1 MESLQLV
8 KEQLKI
14 KAVELRKAHEENGSV
29 KKQIKDLITFNQTE
43 VKKLKEVVKQAEAE
57 VAVQKSEAEAAR
69 LAKHVG
75 VEASIKEKKEEEAEM
90 ASRIEAS
97 MDEKMKAKMLE
108 LSNRADALRE
118 RVEKEKGANKK
129 FSRERDV
136 LMRELKRLRQDTGTT
151 DNLKKKIE
159 GLKTELTKAKKTS
172 MSSGSVTEDIVKEKD
187 TLIKKYED
195 MLYGGM
201 DAGEDGMLPSEIIQE
216 LKEEVEDLEKE
227 RRKMIVDMEMLKED
241 NAEMDMK
248 ITLMEEEKGRAG
260 KGGGGGDADLRPVE
274 GRSAQ
279 TSEFSGGLE
288 NFLITYSDMI
298 TLILVVFVLMYS
310 VSKLDE
316 NRFAEALSSFQTK
329 RMRIE
334 SVNVRL
340 SKAEMKMLE
349 RVRELVKDNV
359 DAESL
364 ARSDTRTILHRMPTS
379 DLFAPGEAFFSEGAE
394 DLIISTIKEDM
405 QEGVK
410 QVMIDGHTDNVPM
423 KSAKYPSNWELSSAR
438 ASKVARF
445 IIEKMR
451 FPPDR
456 IVVTGYGEFR
466 PLKENISDD
475 NRAANRRVEI
485 KILKALEV
493 AKDEAKKA
501 VKSTPAP
508 GSTVKPTPAPGNN
521 EASNLKQP
529 AK

>member
-14 KAVELRKAHEENGSV
+14 KTVELRQANEKNGKIS
-29 KKQIKDLITFNQTE
+29 KQIKDLITFNQSE

-57 VAVQKSEAEAAR
+57 VEEQKSQAEAAR
-69 LAKHVG
+69 LAKHAG
-75 VEASIKEKKEEEAEM
+75 VEAGKKEKEEEEAEITKRLE
-90 ASRIEAS
+90 SQ
-97 MDEKMKAKMLE
+97 MDEKMKAKME
-108 LSNRADALRE
+108 ALSTQAEVLRDRIE
-118 RVEKEKGANKK
+118 SEKTSNKK

-136 LMRELKRLRQDTGTT
+136 LLKELKRLRHDTGST

-159 GLKTELTKAKKTS
+159 DLKEELTKAKKTS
-172 MSSGSVTEDIVKEKD
+172 MSSGAVTEDIVKEKD
-187 TLIKKYED
+187 SLIKKYED

-201 DAGEDGMLPSEIIQE
+201 DEGEDGMLPSEIIQE

-227 RRKMIVDMEMLKED
+227 RRKMIFDLEMLKED

-248 ITLMEEEKGRAG
+248 ITLMEEEKGRGG
-260 KGGGGGDADLRPVE
+260 KGGGESGDFRPVE

-364 ARSDTRTILHRMPTS
+364 ARSDTRTILHRLPTS
-379 DLFAPGEAFFSEGAE
+379 DLFDPGEALFSEGAE
-394 DLIISTIKEDM
+394 DMIISTIEEDM
-405 QEGVK
+405 KEGVK

-423 KSAKYPSNWELSSAR
+423 KSAKYPSNWELSAAR

-451 FPPDR
+451 FPPER

-466 PLKENISDD
+466 PLKENINDD

-493 AKDEAKKA
+493 AQDEAKKA
-501 VKSTPAP
+501 KSKATEKKKNDVTSPLNP
-508 GSTVKPTPAPGNN
+508 N
-521 EASNLKQP
+521 QP
-529 AK
+529 AQ

>member
-1 MESLQLV
+1 MKNMESLQLI

-14 KAVELRKAHEENGSV
+14 KTVELRKANEEKGQV
-29 KKQIKDLITFNQTE
+29 TTKIKDLITFNQTE
-43 VKKLKEVVKQAEAE
+43 VKKLKEGIKKAESDVAE
-57 VAVQKSEAEAAR
+57 QKNLVEAAR
-69 LAKHVG
+69 LSKHAG
-75 VEASIKEKKEEEAEM
+75 VEAGKKEREEEEAVINKRLE
-90 ASRIEAS
+90 
-97 MDEKMKAKMLE
+97 EKMDAKMKGKMTDLA
-108 LSNRADALRE
+108 SKIDSLRE
-118 RVEKEKGANKK
+118 RVEKEKGTNKK
-129 FSRERDV
+129 FERERDV
-136 LMRELKRLRQDTGTT
+136 LMKELKRLRQDTGTT

-159 GLKTELTKAKKTS
+159 GLKVDLAKAKKTS
-172 MSSGSVTEDIVKEKD
+172 MTSGAVTEDIVKEKD
-187 TLIKKYED
+187 GLIKKYED

-201 DAGEDGMLPSEIIQE
+201 DAGEDGMLPAEIIQE

-227 RRKMIVDMEMLKED
+227 RRQMIVELEMLKED

-248 ITLMEEEKGRAG
+248 IVLMEEEKGRGG
-260 KGGGGGDADLRPVE
+260 KGGGGDGGDFRPVE

-316 NRFAEALSSFQTK
+316 NKFAEALSSFQTK

-364 ARSDTRTILHRMPTS
+364 ARSDTRTILHRLPTS

-405 QEGVK
+405 QEGVR
-410 QVMIDGHTDNVPM
+410 QVLIDGHTDNVPM
-423 KSAKYPSNWELSSAR
+423 KSAKYPSNWELSAAR

-451 FPPDR
+451 FPPEQM
-456 IVVTGYGEFR
+456 VVTGYGEFR
-466 PLKENISDD
+466 PLKENLNDD
-475 NRAANRRVEI
+475 ARAANRRVEI

-493 AKDEAKKA
+493 AKDEAKKS
-501 VKSTPAP
+501 KKKP
-508 GSTVKPTPAPGNN
+508 GQKGKPG
-521 EASNLKQP
+521 ASAESALSIK
-529 AK
+529 K

>member
-1 MESLQLV
+1 MKNMESLQLV

-14 KAVELRKAHEENGSV
+14 KAVELRKANEENGKV
-29 KKQIKDLITFNQTE
+29 RKQIKDLITFNQDE
-43 VKKLKEVVKQAEAE
+43 VKKLKEVVKQSEAAVAEA
-57 VAVQKSEAEAAR
+57 KSETEAAR
-69 LAKHVG
+69 LAKNVG
-75 VEASIKEKKEEEAEM
+75 IQADKKEKEEEEAEI
-90 ASRIEAS
+90 AARIEAS
-97 MDEKMKAKMLE
+97 MDAKVKAKMNE
-108 LSNRADALRE
+108 LAARADALRE
-118 RVEKEKGANKK
+118 RVDLEKASNKK

-136 LMRELKRLRQDTGTT
+136 LMKELKRLRQDTGTS

-159 GLKTELTKAKKTS
+159 DLKKELTKAKKTS
-172 MSSGSVTEDIVKEKD
+172 MSSGAVTEDIVREKD

-201 DAGEDGMLPSEIIQE
+201 DEGEDGMLPSEIIQE

-227 RRKMIVDMEMLKED
+227 RRKMIVEMEMLKED

-248 ITLMEEEKGRAG
+248 ITMMEDEKGRAS
-260 KGGGGGDADLRPVE
+260 KGGESGDFRPVE

-364 ARSDTRTILHRMPTS
+364 ARSDTRTILHRLPTS
-379 DLFAPGEAFFSEGAE
+379 DLFDPGEAFFSQGAE
-394 DLIISTIKEDM
+394 DLIISTIEEDM
-405 QEGVK
+405 KEGVK

-423 KSAKYPSNWELSSAR
+423 QSAKYPSNWELSAAR

-451 FPPDR
+451 FPPER

-466 PLKENISDD
+466 PLKENINDD

-493 AKDEAKKA
+493 AKDEAAQSNKTTTGEKA
-501 VKSTPAP
+501 TETP
-508 GSTVKPTPAPGNN
+508 TTP
-521 EASNLKQP
+521 ESSSKQP
-529 AK
+529 AN

>member
-1 MESLQLV
+1 MKNMESLQLV

-43 VKKLKEVVKQAEAE
+43 VKKLKEVVKHAEEEAAE
-57 VAVQKSEAEAAR
+57 QKSQAEAAR

-75 VEASIKEKKEEEAEM
+75 VEASKKEKQEEEAEI
-90 ASRIEAS
+90 ASRIEAK
-97 MDEKMKAKMLE
+97 MDDKMKAKMLE

-118 RVEKEKGANKK
+118 RVEKEKGTNKK

-136 LMRELKRLRQDTGTT
+136 LLKELKRLRQDTGTT

-159 GLKTELTKAKKTS
+159 VLKTELTKAKKTS
-172 MSSGSVTEDIVKEKD
+172 MSSGAVTEDIVKEKD

-227 RRKMIVDMEMLKED
+227 RRRMIVDMEMLKED

-248 ITLMEEEKGRAG
+248 ITLMEEEKGRSG
-260 KGGGGGDADLRPVE
+260 KGGGESGDFRPVE

-288 NFLITYSDMI
+288 AFLITYSDMI

-364 ARSDTRTILHRMPTS
+364 ARSDTRTILHRLPTS
-379 DLFAPGEAFFSEGAE
+379 DLFNPGEAFFSAGAE

-423 KSAKYPSNWELSSAR
+423 KSAKYPSNWELSAAR

-456 IVVTGYGEFR
+456 VVVTGYGEFR
-466 PLKENISDD
+466 PLKENVNDD

-493 AKDEAKKA
+493 AKDEAKKSKKA
-501 VKSTPAP
+501 PAAP
-508 GSTVKPTPAPGNN
+508 GKN
-521 EASNLKQP
+521 EASNLDSKQQ